1 MIEIPAGLMDPGESA
16 EQCAIRELKE
26 ETGYVGKVIE
36 GSFGVSP
43 IMLNGKRH
51 YKYRQTACERHR
63 DADYVSCIRFEY

>member
-1 MIEIPAGLMDPGESA
+1 MVIEIPAGLMDPGESA

-43 IMLNGKRH
+43 VMFNG
-51 YKYRQTACERHR
+51 
-63 DADYVSCIRFEY
+63 EYNLEL